1 MDNTEMTHQENN
13 EPVEMKSERKSCR
26 SRKLKFII
34 PVLVV
39 AFILTSVM
47 GIVYA
52 KKKFRDGPEG
62 FIMGMIAEKLD
73 LNSDQK
79 ARVERIKD
87 QIKERMEAKKGS
99 REGMMDEFANEFKKD
114 NMDKNKLKELDQK
127 REQNMQEMK
136 DFMTDKMIEFHDLL
150 TPEQRIKAVDA
161 MKEMKEK
168 FHDRMDKP
176 GNKREDR

>member
-13 EPVEMKSERKSCR
+13 EPVEKKSERKSCR
-26 SRKLKFII
+26 LRKLKFII

-39 AFILTSVM
+39 AFILTSVI

-62 FIMGMIAEKLD
+62 FIMGMISEKLD

-87 QIKERMEAKKGS
+87 QIKERMEAKKDS

-136 DFMTDKMIEFHDLL
+136 EFMMDKMIEFHDIL

-161 MKEMKEK
+161 MKEMKGK
-168 FHDRMDKP
+168 FHDRMDKQ
-176 GNKREDR
+176 GNNREDR